1 MGGIDAAVDER
12 FLLPFQCIH
21 PDVDLSGLG
30 RAASTRRLHS
40 IGRRSWDDWFPFNLV
55 FKNGMSVRRS
65 RRNTVVRRP
74 FSGGGHR
81 LLR

>member
-1 MGGIDAAVDER
+1 MGRIDTAVDER
-12 FLLPFQCIH
+12 FLLPFQCIYS
-21 PDVDLSGLG
+21 DVDLSGLG
-30 RAASTRRLHS
+30 RAASTRRLYG
-40 IGRRSWDDWFPFNLV
+40 IGWRSWDDWFPFVLV
-55 FKNGMSVRRS
+55 FKSGMSVRRS